1 MRKMRLTAL
10 LLALCLMLSGCKSW
24 MDGSYQSIKP
34 HQQAESFMQ
43 VGAVQVSSYTQ
54 LHQALCNMVAAGSEE
69 RVFYI
74 TDIEESLLDTYLKIA
89 ADSVTT
95 SDPLGNYAVDSISFE
110 VGTNTGRTA
119 VAVTMTYRHSRAE
132 LFRIKRVMTMEEAGE
147 AIYHA
152 LATCDP
158 NVVIMVEDYRQVDLV
173 QQVEDCVEN
182 YPQVCMEMPQV
193 SAAVYPESGTRRVIE
208 LDFAYQ
214 YSREDLRQMQSYVEP
229 VFRAANLNVSAE
241 EGESTKFARMYS
253 FLMER
258 SDYRQETSLTPAY
271 SLLRHGVGDSRAF
284 AQVYAAMC
292 REAELDCRVIT
303 GSRNGEP
310 WSWNLI
316 CCDGVYYHVD
326 LLSSLSAGKM
336 LRKADGEMQGYVWDY
351 DAYPAAG
358 AVYSEEPVET
368 QPVVP
373 EEDPEEPVPQE
384 TVPPESDPTEGE

>member
-1 MRKMRLTAL
+1 MRKMRLIAL
-10 LLALCLMLSGCKSW
+10 LLVLCLMLSGCRSW

-34 HQQAESFMQ
+34 HQQAESFVQ

-54 LHQALCNMVAAGSEE
+54 LYQALCNMVAAGSEE

-74 TDIEESLLDTYLKIA
+74 TEIDESLLETYLKNA
-89 ADSVTT
+89 VESVTN
-95 SDPLGNYAVDSISFE
+95 SDPIGTYAVDTISFE
-110 VGTNTGRTA
+110 IGTNTGRTA
-119 VAVTMTYRHSRAE
+119 VAVTMQYRRSRAE
-132 LFRIKRVMTMEEAGE
+132 ILRIKRVATMEEAGE
-147 AIYHA
+147 AIYQA
-152 LATCDP
+152 LVTCDP
-158 NVVIMVEDYRQVDLV
+158 NVVIMVENYRQVDLV

-208 LDFAYQ
+208 LNFAYQ
-214 YSREDLRQMQSYVEP
+214 NSREDLRQMQSYVEP
-229 VFRAANLNVSAE
+229 IFRAANLNVSAE
-241 EGESTKFARMYS
+241 EGEATKFVRMYS

-292 REAELDCRVIT
+292 REAGLDCQVIT

-351 DAYPAAG
+351 AAYPAAG
-358 AVYSEEPVET
+358 SVYKEEPAET

-373 EEDPEEPVPQE
+373 EEAPEETIPQE
-384 TVPPESDPTEGE
+384 TIPPESDPTEGE